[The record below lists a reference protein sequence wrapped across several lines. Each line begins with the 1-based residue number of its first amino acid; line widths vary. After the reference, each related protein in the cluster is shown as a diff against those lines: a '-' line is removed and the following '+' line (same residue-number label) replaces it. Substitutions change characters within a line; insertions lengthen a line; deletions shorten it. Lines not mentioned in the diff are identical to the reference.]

1 MSGKVVRHT
10 LIHRQDNN
18 PVVDDMASPVAEYLS
33 MVGEAHILAER
44 LSDLKTEYLV
54 LVDQHE
60 FGLHS
65 LRYSPLMKIRCPC

>member
-1 MSGKVVRHT
+1 MDTESSSADYT
-10 LIHRQDNN
+10 SEYEDQML
-18 PVVDDMASPVAEYLS
+18 PPVAEYLS

-60 FGLHS
+60 
-65 LRYSPLMKIRCPC
+65 KPCRQQRGYCLDDG